1 MKDGNTYPQDNK
13 KRSSPS
19 LDFIVGSIFTCV
31 FFRNNLTTKL
41 EIFEKKNL
49 PQKTRYKFSLKKA

>member
-31 FFRNNLTTKL
+31 FLRNNLLISSFGFT
-41 EIFEKKNL
+41 
-49 PQKTRYKFSLKKA
+49 SKAF